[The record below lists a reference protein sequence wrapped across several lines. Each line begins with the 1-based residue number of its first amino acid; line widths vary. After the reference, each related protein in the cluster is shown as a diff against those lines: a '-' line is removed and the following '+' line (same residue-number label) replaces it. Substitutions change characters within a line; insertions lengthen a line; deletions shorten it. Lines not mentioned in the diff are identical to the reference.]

1 VNLLG
6 AEHKVGLVAYHPH
19 AGIIRDIR
27 VDLAF
32 DVLNV
37 VGGPASGVF
46 SSASMFVSS
55 RLLHCSHVVLTCI
68 RTHLRV
74 FRHRHHLIQS
84 KMQLL
89 ALLLGKRHCSK
100 VTRERPRR
108 RAAEQRDE
116 LAPPHS
122 ITSSAATISFS
133 GTLRPS
139 ALAVW

>member
-6 AEHKVGLVAYHPH
+6 AD

-100 VTRERPRR
+100 VTRERPCRR
-108 RAAEQRDE
+108 RAAQKRDE
-116 LAPPHS
+116 LAASQLVELHS
-122 ITSSAATISFS
+122 VPRQPGPDCRISNWRGS
-133 GTLRPS
+133 VRR
-139 ALAVW
+139 